1 MTTTPATPHTVETP
15 FVPSFDDVDTSRKL
29 AIICSK
35 GNLDM
40 AYPGLILA
48 NAALGEGIETHL
60 FFTFWGFDMINKKT
74 MGDLKFTMLGN
85 TATHMPQGLGGL
97 PGMTAMATHQMRK
110 TIADLG
116 IPDVPEFLQ
125 QIVDSGGH
133 LWACRMSAD
142 MQHLEMETSTTRSR
156 PSSAPP
162 TSSRRPPAPSC
173 CSSERSVSSARVSQP
188 SSPVRGS
195 SSWPSHR
202 ASFGYAAST
211 WSTWRPQP
219 RQVTRPHV
227 RQRTA
232 WHISVSFLSSLDFGS
247 YPPGGIRSITYRPS
261 RRSTSM
267 ATIALHAAD
276 FASHGRR
283 ERDGARRLLGL
294 LVRAVP
300 DVRPD
305 LRGRPPRPTP
315 DIVFAKVDTEAEREL
330 AAAARISSIPT
341 LMAFKNGQLV
351 FSQPGALP
359 APALEQLIAGWSRLE
374 LDVSAGR
381 AS

>member
-1 MTTTPATPHTVETP
+1 MYDGRVDLYWLPLGAGGRFVRTNGLARQEAGVRRRPAQAARLRVREKDTMTTTPASDPVTTP
-15 FVPSFDDVDTSRKL
+15 FVPSFGDLDTSRKL

-142 MQHLEMETSTTRSR
+142 MQHLEMENLYDEVEAII
-156 PSSAPP
+156 SA
-162 TSSRRPPAPSC
+162 SDFI
-173 CSSERSVSSARVSQP
+173 EK
-188 SSPVRGS
+188 
-195 SSWPSHR
+195 
-202 ASFGYAAST
+202 
-211 WSTWRPQP
+211 
-219 RQVTRPHV
+219 
-227 RQRTA
+227 TA
-232 WHISVSFLSSLDFGS
+232 
-247 YPPGGIRSITYRPS
+247 
-261 RRSTSM
+261 
-267 ATIALHAAD
+267 
-276 FASHGRR
+276 
-283 ERDGARRLLGL
+283 GAQLL
-294 LVRAVP
+294 
-300 DVRPD
+300 
-305 LRGRPPRPTP
+305 
-315 DIVFAKVDTEAEREL
+315 
-330 AAAARISSIPT
+330 
-341 LMAFKNGQLV
+341 
-351 FSQPGALP
+351 
-359 APALEQLIAGWSRLE
+359 LI
-374 LDVSAGR
+374 
-381 AS
+381 